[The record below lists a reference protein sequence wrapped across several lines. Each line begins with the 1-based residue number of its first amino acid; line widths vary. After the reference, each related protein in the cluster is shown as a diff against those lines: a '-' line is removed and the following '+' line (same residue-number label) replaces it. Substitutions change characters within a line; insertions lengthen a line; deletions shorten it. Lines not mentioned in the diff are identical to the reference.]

1 MKTVSRYTRAG
12 KNGKLI
18 TCPHCMISK
27 PVYHFSWSAL
37 SCQSCGTGAIASSIA
52 ASFKKCKSPLK
63 INFTG
68 GSMKVTFTKNINIFK
83 NIYLEGSQ
91 NFVYSGKIKI

>member
-1 MKTVSRYTRAG
+1 ML
-12 KNGKLI
+12 NMEILI
-18 TCPHCMISK
+18 LICSISK
-27 PVYHFSWSAL
+27 NEINVRTFEKGVEGETL
-37 SCQSCGTGAIASSIA
+37 SCGTGAIASSIA

-83 NIYLEGSQ
+83 IFIGTRILFIRVNKNLT
-91 NFVYSGKIKI
+91 